1 LNGVDHL
8 PPRQCPVCGDE
19 LHLTRLGCGSCGSEL
34 SGRFASCPYCALR
47 EQDRQILRT
56 FLVSRGNMRELAR
69 ELGVSYPTA
78 RQRFAELLVRLGLE
92 EITGGPEVEEPAVRR
107 EDVLRR
113 LAAGELDLDQ
123 AAALLN
129 LPAAGMSVPAGM
141 LAVNGQG
148 DPREGPGEDMA

>member
-1 LNGVDHL
+1 VNGVDHL

-19 LHLTRLGCGSCGSEL
+19 LHLTRLGCSSCGSEL
-34 SGRFASCPYCALR
+34 SGRFAACPYCALR
-47 EQDRQILRT
+47 ELDRKILRT

-92 EITGGPEVEEPAVRR
+92 EGTGSGDDREPALGR
-107 EDVLRR
+107 EDILRQ
-113 LAAGELDLDQ
+113 LAAGELDLDE

-129 LPAAGMSVPAGM
+129 VPTSGMSVPAGM
-141 LAVNGQG
+141 LAAGG
-148 DPREGPGEDMA
+148 RHELRREDMV

>member
-1 LNGVDHL
+1 MNGGDHL

-47 EQDRQILRT
+47 EADRQILRT

-69 ELGVSYPTA
+69 DLGVSYPTA
-78 RQRFAELLVRLGLE
+78 RQRFADLLVRLGLE
-92 EITGGPEVEEPAVRR
+92 DAANPAGMAEPDASR
-107 EDVLRR
+107 EDVLRQ
-113 LAAGELDLDQ
+113 LAAGELDLEE

-129 LPAAGMSVPAGM
+129 LPAEGMSAPSGM
-141 LAVNGQG
+141 LAMDGREANGRDIG
-148 DPREGPGEDMA
+148 